1 MNIGIVAG
9 SFKPYHAGHHKMVEI
24 AAENNDEVE
33 LFVSLSSRGVTKKKD
48 PSDERTL
55 KQGARQIEEPK
66 PGDHPIYG
74 KDMRKVWEDHLR
86 KILPPNVTLHLL
98 AEGNTPIRKV
108 YELLQNASD
117 QNTED
122 HFTIYSDPVDINNYS
137 EAKLMKYLKPRD
149 GEENVQDF
157 VLEKVGRVALDRNE
171 TVPVSGT
178 DMRQH
183 LADGNEEAFKDM
195 LPYKLK
201 DTSKQAIFD
210 MLSGKTLQESL
221 LRAFIR
227 TAID

>member
-9 SFKPYHAGHHKMVEI
+9 SFKPYHAGHHAMVEK
-24 AAENNDEVE
+24 AAKENDKVE
-33 LFVSLSSRGVTKKKD
+33 LYVSLSSRGVRKIKD

-55 KQGARQIEEPK
+55 KQGARQIEVQKSGE
-66 PGDHPIYG
+66 HPIYG
-74 KDMRKVWEDHLR
+74 KDMGKVWDLIVDD
-86 KILPPNVTLHLL
+86 KVLPSNVTLHLL
-98 AEGNTPIRKV
+98 DAGNPPIRKV
-108 YELLQNASD
+108 YELLQNASE
-117 QNTED
+117 QNSED
-122 HFTIYSDPVDINNYS
+122 LFTIYSDPDDIENNYS
-137 EAKLMKYLKPRD
+137 EAQLLKYLD
-149 GEENVQDF
+149 QDF
-157 VLEKVGRVALDRNE
+157 VLEKLNKVALDRNE

-210 MLSGKTLQESL
+210 ILSGKTLQESL

>member
-24 AAENNDEVE
+24 AAKNNDQVD
-33 LFVSLSSRGVTKKKD
+33 LYVSLSSRGVRKIKD

-55 KQGARQIEEPK
+55 KQGARQIEVTKAGE
-66 PGDHPIYG
+66 HPIYG

-98 AEGNTPIRKV
+98 EEGNPPIRKV
-108 YELLQNASD
+108 YELLKSASEQD
-117 QNTED
+117 AED
-122 HFTIYSDPVDINNYS
+122 RFTIYSDPVDIENNYS
-137 EAKLMKYLKPRD
+137 EAQLLRYLD
-149 GEENVQDF
+149 QDF
-157 VLEKVGRVALDRNE
+157 VLEKLDKVALDRNE

-178 DMRQH
+178 DMRRH
-183 LADGNEEAFKDM
+183 LVDGNEEAFKDM
-195 LPYKLK
+195 LPFQLS
-201 DTSKQAIFD
+201 DASKQAIFD
-210 MLSGKTLQESL
+210 ILSGKALQESL